1 MQDRQDPTTTMQALG
16 AQALAAQTAVIL
28 PVRLDRAQWFEEEPA
43 LSEMLADP
51 ITQLLMR
58 RDGVQEAEIRRL
70 AARLRAASLGNRA
83 GRPGATRGIRAA
95 NDLVLDQPL

>member
-1 MQDRQDPTTTMQALG
+1 MQDIRDTTTIQAY
-16 AQALAAQTAVIL
+16 AAQTIAAQSAVIL
-28 PVRLDRAQWFEEEPA
+28 PVQMEQVRWLGDEPA

-70 AARLRAASLGNRA
+70 AARLRDRGTQRGVSRAA
-83 GRPGATRGIRAA
+83 GRRAA
-95 NDLVLDQPL
+95 NDLANESVY